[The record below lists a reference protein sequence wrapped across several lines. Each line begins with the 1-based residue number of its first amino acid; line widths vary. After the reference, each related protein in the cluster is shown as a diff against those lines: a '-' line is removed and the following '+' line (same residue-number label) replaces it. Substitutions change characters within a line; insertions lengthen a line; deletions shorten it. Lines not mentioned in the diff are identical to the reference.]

1 MILALLLAS
10 LIGLAL
16 GLLGSGGSIITLPVL
31 VYVAGIPVTQAVA
44 MSLVVVGGTSA
55 VGSFLRF
62 RQGEFAVRAAILFT
76 ISGIPGAI
84 FGAKLTHF
92 VQPKTLMLLF
102 GCLMLIV
109 GPALLRKRAE
119 AIAHGTSIHT
129 LRCLA
134 AGASVGVL
142 TGFLG
147 VGGGFLILPALI
159 LFAGLEMK
167 TAIGTALAIIAL
179 NCLGG
184 VLGQL
189 RYVTLDWM
197 QTGSFLAVAVA
208 GMFGGQQVA
217 NRLSSHALQRGFAW
231 VIIVLGFALLAKNY

>member
-167 TAIGTALAIIAL
+167 TAIGTIS
-179 NCLGG
+179 N
-184 VLGQL
+184 
-189 RYVTLDWM
+189 
-197 QTGSFLAVAVA
+197 QTQGAKCSTNRHSTGAKDASDEQGESLSKNSFLKKYSCK
-208 GMFGGQQVA
+208 
-217 NRLSSHALQRGFAW
+217 RLQ
-231 VIIVLGFALLAKNY
+231 NC